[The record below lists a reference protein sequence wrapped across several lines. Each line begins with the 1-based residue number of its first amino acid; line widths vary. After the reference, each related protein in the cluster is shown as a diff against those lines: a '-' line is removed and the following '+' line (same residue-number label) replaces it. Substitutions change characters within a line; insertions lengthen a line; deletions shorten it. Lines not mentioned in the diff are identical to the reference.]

1 MKKSSVKG
9 KILLEL
15 ENLIAQSCKTPMRS
29 KRFTELHILLLKK
42 YYNATNVSIDYH
54 RHRVKMD
61 IVIDDTLYQPG
72 KININIPTIPTNLL
86 FDNLKN
92 FLRSCLDRDQKSLG
106 FYAQILK
113 SFAKKEE
120 YFTLV

>member
-15 ENLIAQSCKTPMRS
+15 ENLIAQSCKSPMRS
-29 KRFTELHILLLKK
+29 KRFKELHILLLKK
-42 YYNATNVSIDYH
+42 YYNAANVSIDYH

-61 IVIDDTLYQPG
+61 IVIDDATYQPG
-72 KININIPTIPTNLL
+72 KINVNIPVIPTNLL

-92 FLRSCLDRDQKSLG
+92 FLKSCLDKDQKSLG
-106 FYAQILK
+106 FYAQILH
-113 SFAKKEE
+113 SFAKKEQN
-120 YFTLV
+120 FTLV